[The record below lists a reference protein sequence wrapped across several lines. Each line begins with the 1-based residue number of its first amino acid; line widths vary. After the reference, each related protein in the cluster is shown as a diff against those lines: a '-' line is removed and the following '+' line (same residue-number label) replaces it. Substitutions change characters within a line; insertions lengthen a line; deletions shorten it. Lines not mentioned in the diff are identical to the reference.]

1 MEPDMCPPSHT
12 AIDRNRPIDTDS
24 ASSGCAAVSS
34 DTPGKI
40 SWNYDRTELIADGV
54 IHATGVVLGLIGA
67 IAIVLVAVEAQFIEV
82 VSVGIYIFGLVAML
96 VLSAAYNMWPI
107 SPTKWIL
114 RRFDHS
120 AIYLLIAGTYT
131 PFLAAMKIGIG
142 SVALG
147 IGVWSSALIGIVMK
161 LALPGRFDRLAVA
174 LYLLLGWCGVV
185 AYDLVASAVP
195 STSLWL
201 LVIGGVLY
209 SIGAIF
215 HGWRRLRF
223 HNAIWHGFVLAAA
236 GCHYSAVLNCL
247 ASG

>member
-1 MEPDMCPPSHT
+1 MSPHLRT
-12 AIDRNRPIDTDS
+12 AIDRDRSIDADPVSSGST
-24 ASSGCAAVSS
+24 ASSSWV
-34 DTPGKI
+34 PGKI

-54 IHATGVVLGLIGA
+54 VHATGVILGLIGA
-67 IAIVLVAVEAQFIEV
+67 VAIVMVAVKAQLIEV

-96 VLSAAYNMWPI
+96 VLSAAYNMWPA

-131 PFLAAMKIGIG
+131 PFLAVMKGG
-142 SVALG
+142 LASVALG
-147 IGVWSSALIGIVMK
+147 IGVWSSALIGIVVK
-161 LALPGRFDRLAVA
+161 LTLPGRFDRLAVA

-195 STSLWL
+195 RTSLWL

-209 SIGAIF
+209 SIGTVF

-223 HNAIWHGFVLAAA
+223 HNAIWHGFVLSAA

-247 ASG
+247 PTG